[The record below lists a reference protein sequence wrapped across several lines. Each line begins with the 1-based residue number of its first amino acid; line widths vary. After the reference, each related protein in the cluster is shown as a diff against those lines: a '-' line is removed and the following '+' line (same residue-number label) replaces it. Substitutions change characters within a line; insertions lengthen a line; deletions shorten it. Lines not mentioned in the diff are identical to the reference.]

1 MSTAPPKHSPSS
13 PRRGPEKDNSGEGSP
28 KRPKRA
34 YQYRQAVSYTD
45 EELDDFGN
53 TLLLPQVREEW
64 NKMGRRKQRNVLID
78 AAQPTPTTE
87 LGAHYK
93 QYLISFFTKAELA
106 QLEEDDAQDE
116 FVRGEILLKAVT
128 TVEESFGP
136 NPNDPT
142 AAQYFKRAT
151 ELQEFYKHNK
161 RYKAKI
167 SSISTND
174 LAADLFSPDSKY
186 RGIILQLAR
195 LNDQVALSHP
205 DRDRTSDAQFR
216 SLAPDRCWPSSRV
229 GRVDPNVK
237 LITLDSGKRSQ
248 SDSGKRAYQIRLHTL
263 SLVEKVSGD
272 LDTLSKL
279 SKVDEKTGR
288 LMAQGA
294 EYETSHLCNHTRGGS
309 FWITPGQRT
318 RVISNCYNPA
328 HLVAE
333 SHDDNTLRINCP
345 GKTLINGRWVNLCRH
360 GTIESQKRCLGTWEN
375 TPDLEVSRDQHDYI
389 PLYQSREE
397 YQQAKANLA
406 ASTPAGHQNVRQP
419 TF

>member
-1 MSTAPPKHSPSS
+1 MGKSTAPPKHSPSS

-45 EELDDFGN
+45 EELENFGN
-53 TLLLPQVREEW
+53 TLLPQVREKW
-64 NKMGRRKQRNVLID
+64 NKLTRKKQRVTLID
-78 AAQPTPTTE
+78 AARPTPSTE

-93 QYLISFFTKAELA
+93 QYLISFLTKAELA

-151 ELQEFYKHNK
+151 ELQDFYKHNK

-167 SSISTND
+167 SSISSND

-186 RGIILQLAR
+186 RGIIIQLAR
-195 LNDQVALSHP
+195 LNDQVALSQP

-229 GRVDPNVK
+229 GRTDPNVK
-237 LITLDSGKRSQ
+237 LITRDCGRH
-248 SDSGKRAYQIRLHTL
+248 AYQIRLHTL
-263 SLVEKVSGD
+263 SLVEKVTQSGD

-345 GKTLINGRWVNLCRH
+345 GKTVIDGRWVNLCRH
-360 GTIESQKRCLGTWEN
+360 GTIERQKRCLGTWEN